1 MASSPVNSLV
11 FIAVAAVIIE
21 LAAAT
26 NHTVGKPGGSW
37 DLSTSLSSWASS
49 IAFKSGDNLI
59 FSYSPTSHDVAEV
72 NKANYAT
79 CTAAGAIKTY
89 NSGNDVIPLRSAGK
103 RYFICGVPGHCT
115 SGMKLE
121 VHVIAAAATA
131 PSPSSGA
138 APPPL
143 SLRAGSPQPSPSS
156 PPSSGSRPPF
166 GSHPLIPVTPA
177 PAGPPQAA
185 GSTPT
190 STPAPS
196 AAGRRGLG
204 AAGLI
209 TGLGMLII
217 ICAI

>member
-1 MASSPVNSLV
+1 MASSPVNSLIV
-11 FIAVAAVIIE
+11 IAVVAVIIE

-49 IAFKSGDNLI
+49 ITFKSGDNLI

-72 NKANYAT
+72 NKANYAS

-89 NSGNDVIPLRSAGK
+89 SSGNDVIPLRSAGK

-121 VHVIAAAATA
+121 VDVIAAAKA
-131 PSPSSGA
+131 PSSSSGA
-138 APPPL
+138 AQPPL
-143 SLRAGSPQPSPSS
+143 SRRAGSPQPSPSS
-156 PPSSGSRPPF
+156 PSSGSPPPF
-166 GSHPLIPVTPA
+166 GSHPLIPATPA
-177 PAGPPQAA
+177 PESPQAV

-196 AAGRRGLG
+196 AAGRRSSG
-204 AAGLI
+204 AAGVI

-217 ICAI
+217 ICGI